1 MPQTSGVGFVGRPGP
16 EPGRD
21 DSGGHGQYRP
31 EEEEDHGDDRLV
43 VVVDEIVLSAVF
55 FPSHVVDVS
64 QGIVVGGAESRAD
77 AAGQQNGHHL
87 HALKSAVGSTQRRS
101 T

>member
-1 MPQTSGVGFVGRPGP
+1 MPQTSASASSVARARSLAETTVAAM
-16 EPGRD
+16 
-21 DSGGHGQYRP
+21 DSTVSRRRKTTA
-31 EEEEDHGDDRLV
+31 GDDRLV

-64 QGIVVGGAESRAD
+64 QGIVVGGAEPRAD

-87 HALKSAVGSTQRRS
+87 HAPHTCCMHY